1 MQDKNPLPKHIY
13 QYTEPEL
20 QRFREL
26 CNFTERELEVFELK
40 AKGHTNFSIA
50 RDANMSESTVSNYI
64 RRIKKKMLTVVEK
77 L

>member
-1 MQDKNPLPKHIY
+1 MQDKYPLPKYIY
-13 QYTEPEL
+13 DYTEPEL

-26 CNFTERELEVFELK
+26 CNFTERELEVFNLK
-40 AKGHTNFSIA
+40 AKGRTNFSIA
-50 RDANMSESTVSNYI
+50 GEANMSESTVSNYM